1 MSREP
6 ETSRLAWMRKK
17 TLEGVFVWL
26 LETTLALLLVWIT
39 SRVIPAFGG
48 LFPATW
54 AFLTSP
60 VHVPK
65 GLLLVAITLAATYPL
80 VSVLRRKVV
89 PGMRPVWA
97 VSLIAAAVA
106 LVVVLVSGGVY
117 YAFRGGE
124 RAGAPQIR
132 KLTQTRNVAQAAIS
146 PDGRY
151 FVFSADE
158 GDGQQSLHLG
168 QVDTSVT
175 VQVQPPA
182 AVRYVGLAFSPDG
195 LHVYFA
201 RYEGNSLVGDLC
213 EMASL
218 GGQTRQIK
226 SGLPRFFNYTLSP
239 DGKSLAFVR
248 DDPARGESVLVE
260 GGTSRLNEE
269 HRVAALQAPRRFIG
283 VPAWSP
289 DGQVLTCAVA
299 DPAADKERGDEV
311 RMAWVTRATGK
322 VELDNP
328 LEWSFIRQV
337 SSLSNDS
344 GLVLLGT
351 KIYGPFQIWR
361 VPYGGQV
368 ERITNDLSNYDGMS
382 LTADSSAL
390 ITVEDTLVDGVWVAP
405 AEGPEP
411 PRQIVPDVGKHNDFW
426 GFSWTRDGRILYVS
440 TKEGN
445 QDIWVM
451 NADGTRERRL
461 TYEGDNFD
469 PCVTADGLQ
478 IVFTS
483 KRGDSYNIWRMGVE
497 GGEPVRLTSG
507 NRDFAPHC
515 SPAGPWVVYTSERD
529 GKWMLWKVDLDGGQ
543 PRQLTYRPSQWPA
556 VSPDG
561 SKVACFYT
569 DEHDVLVLAVIPIQ
583 GGEPKTFPIPPSLST
598 WAELRW
604 IRDGQELTY
613 VDTKNGVSNIW
624 SVPAAGGK
632 PRQLTHFDRG
642 RIFRYEWSRDG
653 RTLVLSRGSV
663 ARDVVLIKLK
673 GV

>member
-1 MSREP
+1 MSRTP
-6 ETSRLAWMRKK
+6 ETSRLAWMREK
-17 TLEGVFVWL
+17 TLESVFVLL
-26 LETTLALLLVWIT
+26 LESVLGLLFLWVT
-39 SRVIPAFGG
+39 SHAVPAFGG
-48 LFPATW
+48 LFRAAW
-54 AFLTSP
+54 GFLTSP
-60 VHVPK
+60 VPVPK
-65 GLLLVAITLAATYPL
+65 GLLLVVSALAATYPL

-106 LVVVLVSGGVY
+106 LVVVVVSAGLY
-117 YAFRGGE
+117 YAFRSGE
-124 RAGAPQIR
+124 PAGAPQIR

-158 GDGQQSLHLG
+158 GNGQQSLHLG
-168 QVDTSVT
+168 QVDASVT

-182 AVRYVGLAFSPDG
+182 PVRYVGLAFSPDG

-201 RYEGNSLVGDLC
+201 RYEGNSLVGDLY

-218 GGQTRQIK
+218 GGQARQIK
-226 SGLPRFFNYTLSP
+226 SGLPRFFNYTLAP

-260 GGTSRLNEE
+260 GSTSRLNEE
-269 HRVAALQAPRRFIG
+269 HPVAALKAPRRFIG

-299 DPAADKERGDEV
+299 EPGADKARGDEV
-311 RMAWVTRATGK
+311 RMAWVTRGTGK
-322 VELDNP
+322 VALDAP

-361 VPYGGQV
+361 VPYGGQP

-382 LTADSSAL
+382 LTADSGAL
-390 ITVEDTLVDGVWVAP
+390 LTIEDNLTDGVWVVPSDAP
-405 AEGPEP
+405 DR
-411 PRQIVPDVGKHNDFW
+411 PRQIVQDVGRHNDFW

-440 TKEGN
+440 TKGGN

-451 NADGTRERRL
+451 NPDGTGERQL
-461 TYEGDNFD
+461 TFEGDNFD
-469 PCVTADGLQ
+469 PCVTADGRQ

-483 KRGDSYNIWRMGVE
+483 KRGDSYDIWQMGAE

-507 NRDFAPHC
+507 NRDFAPNC

-529 GKWMLWKVDLDGGQ
+529 GQWTLWKVGLGGGQ
-543 PRQLTYRPSQWPA
+543 PEQLTHRPSQWPA

-561 SKVACFYT
+561 SRVACFYM
-569 DEHDVLVLAVIPIQ
+569 DEHNVLVLAVIPVQ
-583 GGEPKTFPIPPSLST
+583 GGEPKTFPIPPSIST

-613 VDTKNGVSNIW
+613 VDTRDGVSNIW
-624 SVPAAGGK
+624 SIPAGGGK
-632 PRQLTHFDRG
+632 PRQLTQFDSG

-653 RTLVLSRGSV
+653 RALVLSRGSV

-673 GV
+673 GK